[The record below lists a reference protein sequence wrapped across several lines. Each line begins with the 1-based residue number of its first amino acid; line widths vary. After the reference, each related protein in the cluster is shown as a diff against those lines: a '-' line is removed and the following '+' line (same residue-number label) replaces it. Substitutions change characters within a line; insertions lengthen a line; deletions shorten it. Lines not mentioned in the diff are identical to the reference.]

1 MKSGN
6 PAKGVKIMRI
16 EDIKVGMKLKATE
29 RSDRRYTITNHSMN
43 WQGVVINIGD
53 EESNAFEARTTN
65 CKVKGYVDSTFI
77 LDPRYFEPIEEEQPK
92 KKIVTMNEIPLKV
105 TCDRDTVYVI
115 YNGKVVAKATCSPE
129 DTFNEEFG
137 INLAL
142 RRFCKTL
149 PDTNEVV
156 VKTVNKVEDF
166 I

>member
-1 MKSGN
+1 
-6 PAKGVKIMRI
+6 MRI

-29 RSDRRYTITNHSMN
+29 RSNTRYTLTNSEYG
-43 WQGVVINIGD
+43 WQGVVTEVD
-53 EESNAFEARTTN
+53 EENNVFKALTT
-65 CKVKGYVDSTFI
+65 KHKYKAYVKSDFI
-77 LDPRYFEPIEEEQPK
+77 LDPRYFEPIEETKPE

-105 TCDRDTVYVI
+105 TRDKNTVYVI

>member
-1 MKSGN
+1 
-6 PAKGVKIMRI
+6 MRI

-29 RSDRRYTITNHSMN
+29 RSNTRYTFTNSKCG
-43 WQGVVINIGD
+43 WQGVVTEVD
-53 EESNAFEARTTN
+53 EENNVFKALTT
-65 CKVKGYVDSTFI
+65 KHKYKAYVKSDFI
-77 LDPRYFEPIEEEQPK
+77 LDPRYFEPIEETKPE

-105 TCDRDTVYVI
+105 TRDKNTVYVI

>member
-1 MKSGN
+1 
-6 PAKGVKIMRI
+6 MRI

-29 RSDRRYTITNHSMN
+29 RSNTRYTLTNSKCG
-43 WQGVVINIGD
+43 WQGVVTEVD
-53 EESNAFEARTTN
+53 EENNVFKAYTT
-65 CKVKGYVDSTFI
+65 KHKYKAYVKSDFV
-77 LDPRYFEPIEEEQPK
+77 LDPRYFEPIEETKPE

-105 TCDRDTVYVI
+105 TRDKDTIYVI
-115 YNGKVVAKATCSPE
+115 YYGKIVAKATCAPE
-129 DTFNEEFG
+129 DTFNGEFG

>member
-1 MKSGN
+1 
-6 PAKGVKIMRI
+6 MRI

-29 RSDRRYTITNHSMN
+29 RSNTHYTLTNSKYGWRGVVTEVDEENNVFKAYTTNHKYK
-43 WQGVVINIGD
+43 
-53 EESNAFEARTTN
+53 A
-65 CKVKGYVDSTFI
+65 YVGSDFI
-77 LDPRYFEPIEEEQPK
+77 LDPRYFEPIEEAKSK

-105 TCDRDTVYVI
+105 ARDKNTVYVI

-149 PDTNEVV
+149 PDANEVV